1 MGITT
6 AIWEKWIEFK
16 FEWGKI
22 TASALVSPILY
33 MIALGWGLGS
43 MTSVTNRPYI
53 DFLVPGLIAM
63 STMNNSFSAVA
74 TSLNIQ
80 RVFEH
85 SFEQI
90 IISPTSLNQ
99 YVVGQAVGGALRG
112 MYSGFLI
119 LLVSLPF
126 GVGIRLTPS
135 FVLVMFLN
143 GLVFGALG
151 ILAAILSNTHGDVA
165 RFSTFV
171 ITPMTF
177 LCNTL
182 FPLEKIPG
190 AVQIIIQ
197 ILPLSH
203 ASGQLRSLSYGNPV
217 SWFSILVLTVYAA
230 VFLLFSIFFIKKRK
244 NF

>member
-1 MGITT
+1 
-6 AIWEKWIEFK
+6 
-16 FEWGKI
+16 
-22 TASALVSPILY
+22 
-33 MIALGWGLGS
+33 
-43 MTSVTNRPYI
+43 
-53 DFLVPGLIAM
+53 
-63 STMNNSFSAVA
+63 
-74 TSLNIQ
+74 
-80 RVFEH
+80 
-85 SFEQI
+85 
-90 IISPTSLNQ
+90 
-99 YVVGQAVGGALRG
+99 

>member
-63 STMNNSFSAVA
+63 STMNNSYSAVA

-99 YVVGQAVGGALRG
+99 YVVGQAVRGALRG